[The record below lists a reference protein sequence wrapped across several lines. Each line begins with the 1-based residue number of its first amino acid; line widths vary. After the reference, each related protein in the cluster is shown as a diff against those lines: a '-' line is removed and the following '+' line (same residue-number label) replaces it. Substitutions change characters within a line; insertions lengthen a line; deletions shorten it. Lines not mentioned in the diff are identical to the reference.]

1 MPEET
6 KITAEESAANAQD
19 GVAGA
24 VEETE
29 NRSTDATFN
38 DASAGTDTDAK
49 ADGEETDDGA
59 GKQTKEQN
67 SEYARRRREAERQKE
82 LRELRERT
90 IIETLGG
97 RNPYTG
103 GEVKDSDDVEEY
115 LAMREIEKAG
125 GDPVGDFAKHQ
136 KEKARASRKQAE
148 SEAESADWFRRDG
161 EDFAKKHPDV
171 KLDELIAD
179 PGFQDYADGKVGKK
193 PLADIYEGYKK
204 LTGGAAQA
212 KAEAQ
217 KALDVAAQRAAN
229 KKASVGALSTAN
241 GAEDGMYFTEEQ
253 VDAMSVAECEKHFD
267 KIQKSMSHWKKK

>member
-49 ADGEETDDGA
+49 ADGEEADDGA

-148 SEAESADWFRRDG
+148 SEAESADWFRHDG

-179 PGFQDYADGKVGKK
+179 SRFQDYADGKVGKK

-241 GAEDGMYFTEEQ
+241 GAEDGMFFTEEQ

-267 KIQKSMSHWKKK
+267 KIQKSMSHWKK

>member
-49 ADGEETDDGA
+49 ADGEEADDVA

-179 PGFQDYADGKVGKK
+179 PRFQDYADGKVGKK

-241 GAEDGMYFTEEQ
+241 GAEDGMFFTEEQ

-267 KIQKSMSHWKKK
+267 KIQKSMSHWKK

>member
-49 ADGEETDDGA
+49 ADGEEADDGA

-179 PGFQDYADGKVGKK
+179 PRFQDYADGKVGKK

-204 LTGGAAQA
+204 LTGGVAQA

-241 GAEDGMYFTEEQ
+241 GAEDGMFFTEEQ

-267 KIQKSMSHWKKK
+267 KIQKSMSHWKK